1 MPPFIAGGGV
11 AGSAMD
17 AGGLEDSRGL
27 VLPPSVVVVRGA
39 GEWPSCEL
47 AELSG
52 GGGVGA
58 LPTLLLAPITREW
71 GISLGGVGVMFSSG
85 DSARSQAK
93 SPWAVRSALP
103 RILLKVALRIDISL
117 FILSLWPLKR
127 VKKWMKRAIFWFA
140 AA

>member
-1 MPPFIAGGGV
+1 MI
-11 AGSAMD
+11 
-17 AGGLEDSRGL
+17 
-27 VLPPSVVVVRGA
+27 
-39 GEWPSCEL
+39 
-47 AELSG
+47 
-52 GGGVGA
+52 
-58 LPTLLLAPITREW
+58 
-71 GISLGGVGVMFSSG
+71 FSSG

-93 SPWAVRSALP
+93 SPRAVRSALP